1 MSRLSSSL
9 GEEPGPGVPATV
21 RQALIAVRWLGA
33 SLTPVARG
41 VLDNWPETAGA
52 VIRAAR
58 DTAAA
63 AAATGVFGAD
73 HPAANPVLPA
83 TDDRR
88 FRDRAWTEHRYFHL
102 LQQAY
107 LLSDRLAHE
116 VVDSAGLSAAPHRR
130 AHLAVQLLSEA
141 VAPTNTVLG
150 NPEVLRRAVR
160 SRGRSLLRGM
170 RNASEDVRHNHGRPR
185 QVPASAFA
193 LGRDLAASPGRVVL
207 RTPLLELIQYEPQTP
222 AVHRIPLLISP
233 PWVNKYYGLD
243 LSPGRSL
250 VEWAIKHG
258 HTVFAIS
265 YRNPGRDLR
274 DVTLAD
280 YMLSGL
286 LGACEAA
293 LDITGS
299 PQLNL
304 LGACNGGTLVVM
316 LQAWLAAGRDRR
328 VRSTTLLNTYVD
340 FSDIGVWGALADDH
354 TLAAGERI
362 MTERGYVEGHT
373 LALLFDLLRGKDLY
387 WHYFARNWLMGES
400 PPPFDLLAWNNDTTN
415 VTAAAHHDYVHDLAL
430 HNKLASGDWEVAGR
444 TLRLDRARQD
454 AFVVAARNDHIVPWP
469 SAYSGAR
476 QLAGDVRFCLSSG
489 GHVAGVV
496 NPPHP
501 KASHWSAD
509 TLPDDPAR
517 WLDRAQLRK
526 ESWWLPW
533 VGWLSERAGERAEPP
548 PMGSDRYPAGAP
560 APGSYIHL

>member
-1 MSRLSSSL
+1 MSPLSSPS
-9 GEEPGPGVPATV
+9 GAEPGRGVTETA
-21 RQALIAVRWLGA
+21 RQAWIAARWLGA
-33 SLTPVARG
+33 SLAPVARG
-41 VLDNWPETAGA
+41 ALSDWPGTAGA
-52 VIRAAR
+52 VARTAR
-58 DTAAA
+58 DTATAA
-63 AAATGVFGAD
+63 VATGFFGAG
-73 HPAANPVLPA
+73 HPGATPVAPA
-83 TDDRR
+83 GGDRR
-88 FRDRAWTEHRYFHL
+88 FRDGAWTTRRYFHL

-107 LLSDRLAHE
+107 LLSDGLAHE
-116 VVDSAGLSAAPHRR
+116 VVDRAGLPDGPHRR

-141 VAPTNTVLG
+141 LAPTNTVLG
-150 NPEVLRRAVR
+150 NPEALRGALR
-160 SRGRSLLRGM
+160 SRGRSLLRGA
-170 RNASEDVRHNHGRPR
+170 RNAAEDLRHNHGRPR
-185 QVPASAFA
+185 QVPAAAFE
-193 LGRDLAASPGRVVL
+193 LGRDLATTPGRVVL
-207 RTPLLELIQYEPQTP
+207 RTPLLELIQYAPQTP
-222 AVHRIPLLISP
+222 AVHTVPLLISP

-265 YRNPGRDLR
+265 YRNPGRALR

-280 YMLSGL
+280 YMHDGL

-299 PQLNL
+299 PQVNL

-340 FSDIGVWGALADDH
+340 FSDIGVWDALADEH
-354 TLAAGERI
+354 TLAAGERL
-362 MTERGYVEGHT
+362 MTERGYLEGHT

-415 VTAAAHHDYVHDLAL
+415 VTAAAHHAYVHDLAL
-430 HNKLASGDWEVAGR
+430 DNKLAAGVWEVAGR
-444 TLRLDRARQD
+444 TLKLDRARQD

-469 SAYSGAR
+469 SAYRGAR
-476 QLAGDVRFCLSSG
+476 LLGGDVRFHLTSG

-501 KASHWSAD
+501 KASHWTGAP
-509 TLPDDPAR
+509 LPDDPAR
-517 WLDRAQLRK
+517 WLDGARLRK

-533 VGWLSERAGERAEPP
+533 ITWLSERAGARAAPP
-548 PMGSDRYPAGAP
+548 SMGNDRYPAGDP
-560 APGSYIHL
+560 APGTYVHL